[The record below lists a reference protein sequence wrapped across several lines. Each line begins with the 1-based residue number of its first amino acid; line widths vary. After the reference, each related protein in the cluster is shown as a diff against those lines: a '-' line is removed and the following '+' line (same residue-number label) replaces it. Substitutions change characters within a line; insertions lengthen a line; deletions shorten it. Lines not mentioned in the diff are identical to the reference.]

1 MTIILKMSSYVKILR
16 CVSKYVK
23 DALAVCCQPVR
34 RSSPVCAHSIL
45 SFCVPKFFFSRIFA
59 FLEGNV
65 LLSRISRSCSAY
77 RKQTPSVIK
86 QSLSVF
92 LSFLLPSDESEIM
105 KSNSPPPTNCYQWEI
120 FSVAGSVQIRIGIA
134 GRVGGG
140 LACRP
145 SACLH
150 CS

>member
-1 MTIILKMSSYVKILR
+1 MIRILR

-23 DALAVCCQPVR
+23 DALCCQPVR

-45 SFCVPKFFFSRIFA
+45 SFCIFFSRIFA

-77 RKQTPSVIK
+77 RKQTPSLIK

-92 LSFLLPSDESEIM
+92 PSFLLPSDESEIM
-105 KSNSPPPTNCYQWEI
+105 KSNSRPPHKLLSVGDI
-120 FSVAGSVQIRIGIA
+120 FGGSVQIRIGIT

>member
-1 MTIILKMSSYVKILR
+1 MMRILR

-23 DALAVCCQPVR
+23 DALCCQPVR

-45 SFCVPKFFFSRIFA
+45 SFSIPKFFPRIFA
-59 FLEGNV
+59 FLGGNV
-65 LLSRISRSCSAY
+65 LLSRINRSCSAD
-77 RKQTPSVIK
+77 PSVIK

-92 LSFLLPSDESEIM
+92 PSLILPSEIM
-105 KSNSPPPTNCYQWEI
+105 RSNSPPPTKCYQWEI